1 MAELPFLVSV
11 TSSQPVYNILQ
22 SPYEATNLCVN
33 CATFEVEN
41 NQSEIEIPAF
51 EMPVF
56 TGYPKAQGYLKLT
69 KFKLS
74 FLVVL
79 SAVISYFTLSPQI
92 EIVKIIAITL
102 GGFLVTGAAN
112 GFNQI
117 IEKDLDKLMVRTGG
131 RPLPLSIL
139 SRKEAFVYC
148 TLLVLAGIFILGYWV
163 NVLSGI
169 LGAISVIL
177 YALVYTPLKRKTP
190 FSVFVGAFPGAIPTL
205 IGGVAASDGF
215 GEFSF
220 HAWLLFA
227 VQFMWQFPH
236 FWAIAWVSHDDYKRA
251 GFFMLPSLGGRDKSS
266 AFQIVIY
273 TLFLIPVS
281 LVPSIFGLSNFISG
295 IFVGLFGLLFLSQA
309 MTLFLK
315 TDVPSARRLMFGSFI
330 YLPLVQLTIMF
341 GALWK

>member
-1 MAELPFLVSV
+1 MENI
-11 TSSQPVYNILQ
+11 QPQ
-22 SPYEATNLCVN
+22 
-33 CATFEVEN
+33 
-41 NQSEIEIPAF
+41 IEIPQVAL
-51 EMPVF
+51 PVF
-56 TGYPKAQGYLKLT
+56 AGYSKTRAYIKLT

-79 SAVISYFTLSPQI
+79 SAVISYFTLTPQI

-117 IEKDLDKLMVRTGG
+117 IEKDLDKLMIRTGG

-139 SRKEAFVYC
+139 NVKEAFVYC
-148 TLLVLAGIFILGYWV
+148 VLLLLGGIFILSFWV
-163 NVLSGI
+163 NILSGI
-169 LGAISVIL
+169 LGAVSVVL
-177 YALVYTPLKRKTP
+177 YTLAYTPLKRKTP
-190 FSVFVGAFPGAIPTL
+190 FSVFIGAFPGAIPTL
-205 IGGVAASDGF
+205 IGGVAAGSGF

-236 FWAIAWVSHDDYKRA
+236 FWAIAWVSHDDYKKA

-273 TLFLIPVS
+273 TIFLIPVS
-281 LVPSIFGLSNFISG
+281 LLPQVFGLSNFISG
-295 IFVGLFGLLFLSQA
+295 IFVFLFGLFFLAQA
-309 MTLFLK
+309 LTLYLRI
-315 TDVPSARRLMFGSFI
+315 DVASARKLMFGSFI
-330 YLPLVQLTIMF
+330 YLPLVQLCIMF